1 MILSKSRRVR
11 FLFRTEA
18 GDRQFCW
25 FEQRGDDLYFGS
37 PSTETI
43 EGATVELLG
52 QSAKLTVPEVIKK
65 AEGEPTKASFHAS
78 GEFHIKRG
86 ESPEDSPMKWPRKE
100 EIKAPYRI
108 AALVSKHPK
117 LYPLYASDKSLTR
130 KQSSAFVFRVTGKE
144 ETTRHYFEFFVSPEG
159 RFTAPPPL
167 LSITS
172 SDYTEPQPITF
183 SLSEQLI
190 LVTRH
195 LVFAPEWSFSTWH
208 PELALWIHEDDHSQ
222 SRSGT
227 QTSPGEEDAENAGTS
242 LAESLI
248 TLKGVSIIWAWLSE
262 PLLQR
267 TGAMRNFVELFKG
280 EVRRISLPRTWVNK
294 GMKKGREP
302 NHPGSRTVLSSHQN
316 IP

>member
-1 MILSKSRRVR
+1 VFAFYFERKLAIAS
-11 FLFRTEA
+11 FR
-18 GDRQFCW
+18 W

-208 PELALWIHEDDHSQ
+208 PELALWIHEDDNSE
-222 SRSGT
+222 SRSAMRI
-227 QTSPGEEDAENAGTS
+227 SPGREEGEN
-242 LAESLI
+242 E
-248 TLKGVSIIWAWLSE
+248 
-262 PLLQR
+262 
-267 TGAMRNFVELFKG
+267 
-280 EVRRISLPRTWVNK
+280 
-294 GMKKGREP
+294 
-302 NHPGSRTVLSSHQN
+302 
-316 IP
+316 